1 MLKKLI
7 KYVDY
12 DGRERSENFY
22 FYMSKA
28 ELMEMELGSV
38 GGMQNL
44 IQLIIEKQDI
54 PKIMDAFKT
63 IILKAYGEKSP
74 DGRRFIKSKELSEA
88 FSQTEAYSNLY
99 MELITDADAAAVFI
113 NGIVPQDV
121 ALAAEERRKKAEG
134 EDASLSEKPVNDKVV
149 KMPET
154 KKNEDKPAPAADD
167 QAHLLG

>member
-7 KYVDY
+7 KYTDY
-12 DGRERSENFY
+12 DGRERAENFY

-54 PKIMDAFKT
+54 PKIMDAFKML
-63 IILKAYGEKSP
+63 ILKAYGEKSP
-74 DGRRFIKSKELSEA
+74 DGRRFIKSEELSMA

-99 MELITDADAAAVFI
+99 MELVTDAEAAAAFI
-113 NGIVPQDV
+113 NGIVPEDV
-121 ALAAEERRKKAEG
+121 ARAAAERRAEEEKAAEEVKEEVKPQVDNITPIDP
-134 EDASLSEKPVNDKVV
+134 DAGV
-149 KMPET
+149 
-154 KKNEDKPAPAADD
+154 
-167 QAHLLG
+167 HLLD

>member
-28 ELMEMELGSV
+28 ELMEMELGTV

-44 IQLIIEKQDI
+44 IQLIIDKQDI
-54 PKIMDAFKT
+54 PKIMEAFKT

-74 DGRRFIKSKELSEA
+74 DGRRFIKSPELSEA

-99 MELITDADAAAVFI
+99 MELITDADAAAMFI
-113 NGIVPQDV
+113 NGIVPEDV
-121 ALAAEERRKKAEG
+121 AAAANKVRKDREE
-134 EDASLSEKPVNDKVV
+134 KVE
-149 KMPET
+149 ET
-154 KKNEDKPAPAADD
+154 KVENNVVEMPKETVNTRGEEVSDGVR
-167 QAHLLG
+167 LLGGNNK

>member
-7 KYVDY
+7 KYTDY

-28 ELMEMELGSV
+28 ELMEMELGTV

-44 IQLIIEKQDI
+44 IQLIIDKQDI

-63 IILKAYGEKSP
+63 IILKAYGEKSA

-99 MELITDADAAAVFI
+99 MELITDANAASTFI
-113 NGIVPQDV
+113 NGIVPEDV
-121 ALAAEERRKKAEG
+121 AMAAEARRKQAE
-134 EDASLSEKPVNDKVV
+134 EKTAEENKT
-149 KMPET
+149 PEV
-154 KKNEDKPAPAADD
+154 KNEDNADAPVR
-167 QAHLLG
+167 LLNN

>member
-7 KYVDY
+7 KYTDY
-12 DGRERSENFY
+12 DGRERAENFY

-28 ELMEMELGSV
+28 ELMEMELGTV

-44 IQLIIEKQDI
+44 IQLIIDKQDI

-63 IILKAYGEKSP
+63 IILKAYGEKSA

-113 NGIVPQDV
+113 NGIVPEDV
-121 ALAAEERRKKAEG
+121 AMAAEARRKQE
-134 EDASLSEKPVNDKVV
+134 
-149 KMPET
+149 ET
-154 KKNEDKPAPAADD
+154 KEAPAVAEMKDAAVKESKVEENPD
-167 QAHLLG
+167 APVRLLDNK

>member
-28 ELMEMELGSV
+28 ELMEMELGTV

-44 IQLIIEKQDI
+44 IQLIIDKQDI
-54 PKIMDAFKT
+54 PKIMEAFKT
-63 IILKAYGEKSP
+63 IILKAYGEKSQ

-99 MELITDADAAAVFI
+99 MELITNADAAAAFI
-113 NGIVPQDV
+113 NGIVPEDV
-121 ALAAEERRKKAEG
+121 AMAAAESRKEREAAE
-134 EDASLSEKPVNDKVV
+134 SEAEK
-149 KMPET
+149 
-154 KKNEDKPAPAADD
+154 KPAEKVENTEEGGVR
-167 QAHLLG
+167 LLNN